1 MINVTCAIIRNEENE
16 VLVVQRGEKSDHP
29 FKWEFPGG
37 KLMEKE
43 TEEECIIREIRE
55 ELSMDIVICGRMAD
69 AEYDYGIKQIRL
81 IPFVCDT
88 LDEIPFLSEHIAYK
102 WLDPADLK
110 NVDFSEADVIVAD
123 NYLKDHVSAEV
134 HSDNVSE
141 PVLKAFN
148 EEDFRSMVENMMGTK
163 EAEWLAE
170 SAIENGEILRKLL
183 EFSFSKD
190 KKLAFRASW
199 TLSKVFDKYPELMGS
214 DIQRMIGSL
223 ESLDNES
230 VQRSFLRM
238 ISMSDLNSLSQKQ
251 HGILAD
257 HCFKMLKSGF
267 SAIAIKAYSM
277 EIIYK
282 LALIYPELANELSST
297 INMLQGE
304 GSAGIL
310 ARGHIILK
318 KLAGTFKG
326 RLSSQT

>member
-37 KLMEKE
+37 KLKEKE
-43 TEEECIIREIRE
+43 TEEECMLREIRE
-55 ELSMDIVICGRMAD
+55 ELSIDIVICRRMPVT
-69 AEYDYGIKQIRL
+69 EYDYGNKQIRL

-88 LDEIPFLSEHIAYK
+88 LDDLPFLSEHIAYK
-102 WLDPADLK
+102 WIDQTDLK
-110 NVDFSEADVIVAD
+110 NVDFSEADIIVAD
-123 NYLKDHVSAEV
+123 EYLRGTGLPEIHNE
-134 HSDNVSE
+134 
-141 PVLKAFN
+141 KALETVQKAYN
-148 EEDFRSMVENMMGTK
+148 EEDLRSMVGNMMGIK

-170 SAIENGEILRKLL
+170 SAIENGEILKKLL
-183 EFSFSKD
+183 DYSFSDD

-199 TLSKVFDKYPELMGS
+199 TLSKVYDKYPDLIGS
-214 DIQRMIGSL
+214 DLQLMISSL
-223 ESLDNES
+223 GKLDNES

-238 ISMSDLNSLSQKQ
+238 ISISDLNSISQRQ

-257 HCFKMLKSGF
+257 HCFKMLKSGY

-297 INMLQGE
+297 IQMLQGE

-318 KLAGTFKG
+318 KLAG
-326 RLSSQT
+326 SSKDR